1 MIPIRDVNPT
11 HRVPVAMLAI
21 IVVNVVVFLLE
32 LGVEAQGQLAAFFDQ
47 WAVVPAQLISRP
59 ETEFFTPFTAMFLHG
74 GWSHLLGNMLYLWI
88 FGDNI
93 EDQLGVGRFLIFYF
107 VCGLAATVA
116 QLVIDPTSPIPMLGA
131 SGAIAGVLGGYLVL
145 FPQVR
150 VVTLIP
156 IVIYFR
162 MAHIPAYIVLGFW
175 FVLQLFNGA
184 AALATVQMQTG
195 GVAFFAHIGGFVA
208 GLLLVRLFRRR
219 PQAFDWS
226 RAF

>member
-1 MIPIRDVNPT
+1 MIPIRDLNPT
-11 HRVPVAMLAI
+11 HRLPVATLVI
-21 IVVNVVVFLLE
+21 IIANVAVFLLE
-32 LGVEAQGQLAAFFDQ
+32 LGVEAQGQLAAFFEQ

-59 ETEFFTPFTAMFLHG
+59 ATEALTPFTAMFLHG

-88 FGDNI
+88 FGDNL
-93 EDQLGVGRFLIFYF
+93 EDQLGTLRFVVFYF
-107 VCGLAATVA
+107 ICGLAATAA
-116 QLVIDPTSPIPMLGA
+116 QIMIDPTSPIPMLGA

-145 FPQVR
+145 FPKVR

-162 MAHIPAYIVLGFW
+162 LAQIPAYLVLGFW

-184 AALATVQMQTG
+184 ASLAAVQMQTG

-208 GLLLVRLFRRR
+208 GFLLVRLFRRR
-219 PQAFDWS
+219 PQAYNW
-226 RAF
+226 RGAL